1 MKGSPDSRLQQFF
14 ASGIRIPGKFCL
26 WNPES
31 WAWESEIQLKESGI
45 SVMIG
50 IRNTSSTD
58 KNWEFAF
65 CLFVCFLLFNCVYES
80 FLLAGINSGALN
92 PQSYVHK
99 QANTY
104 YILQMMKVEVF

>member
-31 WAWESEIQLKESGI
+31 GAWESEIQLKESGI